1 MLDVA
6 SFSACAFISLHASC
20 LKQFQPFT
28 FVIIVIFKNNKVL
41 KITITTRG
49 GESKQ
54 THSHRRDATQS
65 RIIFDDGYK
74 AHDFMFTV
82 PQNIDNYYID

>member
-6 SFSACAFISLHASC
+6 GYACAF
-20 LKQFQPFT
+20 
-28 FVIIVIFKNNKVL
+28 IVIFKNNKVL

-54 THSHRRDATQS
+54 THSHRRDATQN
-65 RIIFDDGYK
+65 RIIFDDDYI
-74 AHDFMFTV
+74 V
-82 PQNIDNYYID
+82 PV